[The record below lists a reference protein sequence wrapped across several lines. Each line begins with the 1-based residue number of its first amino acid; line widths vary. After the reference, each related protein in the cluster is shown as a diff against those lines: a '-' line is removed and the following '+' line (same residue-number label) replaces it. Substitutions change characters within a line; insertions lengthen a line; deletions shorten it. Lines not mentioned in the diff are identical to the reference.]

1 MQKIDVTAF
10 INQQPTVPRGILN
23 ALRVIIFQTVSH
35 IEESI
40 KYGLPYYSYHGRLCF
55 LNFRGDTVL
64 LGLCK
69 GAFLANMQGL
79 LEGTGKEVR
88 HVKIKKL
95 ADIDQAALQM
105 LLQEAALFNEMEKK
119 RKG

>member
-1 MQKIDVTAF
+1 MQNIDVTAF

-23 ALRVIIFQTVSH
+23 ALRVIIFQTALH

-55 LNFRGDTVL
+55 LNLRGDTVL

-88 HVKIKKL
+88 HVRIKKL

-119 RKG
+119 HKG